1 MIFLIG
7 IDFSL
12 PLKNP
17 VLLFS
22 LILFIILFA
31 PIILNKLRIPHLI
44 GLIIAGAIIGPNGFN
59 LIARDMSII
68 LFGTVGLQ
76 YIMFLAGLEIDLA
89 EFKKN
94 SSKSLVFG
102 LLTFSI
108 PMTIGTLVGFY
119 VLEFSMP
126 TSVLLA
132 SMFASHTLIAYPI
145 VSKLGVAKNKA
156 VNITVGGTM
165 ITDTLALLVLAV
177 IAGMQAGEINQEFWI
192 RLIISVIAFGLVVM
206 LVFPII
212 GRWFFKRFDDN
223 ISQYIFV
230 LAMVFL
236 GCTLAELA
244 GIEAIIGAFLA
255 GLSLNRLI
263 PHTSPLMNRIEF
275 VGNALFIPFFLI
287 GVGMLID
294 YKAFIKDWNTLE
306 VAGIMTVCAIVGK
319 YLPALITQKIYG
331 FSVDERR
338 LIFGLSNAQAAA
350 TLAAVLVGFNIIVD
364 YKSVTEY
371 NEIHLKNNKLTTE
384 NHSELI
390 FGLENGEFPKLGNM
404 AIIGGVPANGV
415 YKLIDKTE
423 MVFTQ
428 GRLADIKMPNRLLNE
443 SVLNGTILMILI
455 TCTIASFVAQKG
467 AYNIAL
473 MEDDSDEQEEGKPTD
488 GDERILIPM
497 KNIDTVEELIQFAV
511 TMKSKKNKTG
521 LFALN
526 VINNNSSSLSR
537 ESKAKKIVDKAA
549 VVASATDNRLN
560 MLMRYDLNILNG
572 ITSVVREQ
580 KISDIILGQTESLG
594 SSESMYG
601 PLTDGVLNKCNATT
615 FIYKS
620 VQPISTIKR
629 YVVIIPERAERE
641 IGFPFW
647 LLKIWNLG
655 KNTGSKIVFYGSE
668 TTINFI
674 KDIHSKHPVDA
685 AFNVFS
691 DWNDFLILSRSIV
704 KDDALVVVMSRKP
717 NLSYNAI
724 MSQIPTYMNKY
735 FDKNNVVLIYPLQLG
750 IDGNSKIDLKNPGAL
765 DTFTENLE
773 RLDDVAKMIG
783 KLFKKK

>member
-1 MIFLIG
+1 MFLIG
-7 IDFSL
+7 IDFTL

-31 PIILNKLRIPHLI
+31 PILLNKLRIPHLI
-44 GLIIAGAIIGPNGFN
+44 GLIIAGAIIGPNGMN

-102 LLTFSI
+102 MLTFSI
-108 PMTIGTLVGFY
+108 PMILGTVVGIY
-119 VLEFSMP
+119 VLDFSMA

-132 SMFASHTLIAYPI
+132 SMFASHTLIAYPLI
-145 VSKLGVAKNKA
+145 SKLGVAKNRA
-156 VNITVGGTM
+156 VTVAVGGTM

-177 IAGMQAGEINQEFWI
+177 IAGMQTGEINQEFWI
-192 RLIISVIAFGLVVM
+192 RLGFSVILFGLVVM
-206 LVFPII
+206 LIFPII
-212 GRWFFKRFDDN
+212 GRWFFKRYDDN

-255 GLSLNRLI
+255 GLALNRLI
-263 PHTSPLMNRIEF
+263 PYTSPLMNRIEF

-294 YKAFIKDWNTLE
+294 YKAFIKDWDTIQ
-306 VAGIMTVCAIVGK
+306 VAGIMTVVAIVGK
-319 YLPALITQKIYG
+319 YLPAYITQKLFGYTR
-331 FSVDERR
+331 DERR

-364 YKSVTEY
+364 YKSVNSY
-371 NEIHLKNNKLTTE
+371 NEVQLKNNKLTTE
-384 NHSELI
+384 NNQVIVFSELKK
-390 FGLENGEFPKLGNM
+390 GEYPTLGSIAFVNNIEAKGSFKLN
-404 AIIGGVPANGV
+404 
-415 YKLIDKTE
+415 DKTQ
-423 MVFTQ
+423 MNFVN
-428 GRLADIKMPNRLLNE
+428 GKLADIKMPNRLLNE
-443 SVLNGTILMILI
+443 NVLNGTILMILI

-473 MEDDSDEQEEGKPTD
+473 AENDETDSEDDVVIESDEK
-488 GDERILIPM
+488 ILIPM
-497 KNIDTVEELIQFAV
+497 KSVDSVDELINLAV
-511 TMKSKKNKTG
+511 TIKSKKNKTG

-526 VINNNSSSLSR
+526 VISNNASTAVL
-537 ESKAKKIVDKAA
+537 ESKAQKIVKRAA
-549 VVASATDNRLN
+549 VVASSTDNSLN

-572 ITSVVREQ
+572 VSSVVKEH
-580 KISDIILGQTESLG
+580 KISDIILGQAESLG
-594 SSESMYG
+594 ASDSLFG
-601 PLTDGVLNKCNATT
+601 PLTDGVLNKCKTTT

-620 VQPISTIKR
+620 IQPLATVKR
-629 YVVIIPERAERE
+629 FIVVIPERAERE

-647 LLKIWNLG
+647 LIKIWNLG
-655 KNTGSKIVFYGSE
+655 KNTSSKIVFYGSE

-674 KDIHSKHPVDA
+674 KDIHAKHPVDA
-685 AFNVFS
+685 EFNLFS
-691 DWNDFLILSRSIV
+691 DWDDFLILSRHIN
-704 KDDALVVVMSRKP
+704 KDDTLVVIMSRKL
-717 NLSYNAI
+717 NLSYNSV
-724 MSQIPTYMNKY
+724 MSNIPGFMNKY
-735 FDKNNVVLIYPLQLG
+735 FDKNNVLIVYPLQSTLSG
-750 IDGNSKIDLKNPGAL
+750 SKLDLKSSAAL
-765 DTFTENLE
+765 ETFTENIE
-773 RLDDVAKMIG
+773 RLDEVRKLIG
-783 KLFKKK
+783 KLFRIK